1 MKLFLPIIFLTFFIH
16 SGCSQTIV
24 KNKTENK
31 VDTYEDIVDPIEKMP
46 FMIERE
52 NVYSEIPDSLGKNL
66 LGLAGLRLYVS
77 DKGIIKNFE
86 LVKLSLEKNGTSFI
100 EYQRKNFGS
109 FNIESYPADIQK
121 YYPFLADNVNM
132 LKVKKVAGVVPRP
145 VILNLLVR
153 FK

>member
-16 SGCSQTIV
+16 TSCSQTIV

-31 VDTYEDIVDPIEKMP
+31 VDTSEYIVDPIEEMP

-52 NVYSEIPDSLGKNL
+52 NVYSEIPDSLGKNIS
-66 LGLAGLRLYVS
+66 GLAGLRLYVS

-86 LVKLSLEKNGTSFI
+86 LVKLSLEKDGTSFI

-109 FNIESYPADIQK
+109 FTRESYPADIQK
-121 YYPFLADNVNM
+121 YYLFLADYVNI
-132 LKVKKVAGVVPRP
+132 LKVKKVADVVPRP
-145 VILNLLVR
+145 VIMNLLVR